1 MQAHFGSPTKAPAS
15 WEERRFRAGMFGS
28 VGVIEAE
35 GRRPHVPSYRA
46 LREDKARATVLQ
58 LPGEDWGVDALSLR
72 SVAFVSRRRFFSASV
87 SVTGDVRL
95 QPARPPEL
103 WRSTKRHVHARGWP
117 KEATFESFL
126 NPVEGPVSE

>member
-1 MQAHFGSPTKAPAS
+1 
-15 WEERRFRAGMFGS
+15 MFGS

-72 SVAFVSRRRFFSASV
+72 SVALSRDGGFFSASV
-87 SVTGDVRL
+87 SVTGDVRF

-126 NPVEGPVSE
+126 NFPSKKTRWRIK